1 MNRGQNRIANKAI
14 MFALIF
20 VVIETLVLGNTA
32 LLLSRGAQLQHVAV
46 LGFPIIII
54 LGIAGFAFG

>member
-1 MNRGQNRIANKAI
+1 

-20 VVIETLVLGNTA
+20 VVIQIFVLGNTA
-32 LLLSRGAQLQHVAV
+32 LLLFRGAQLQHLAV
-46 LGFPIIII
+46 LGYSIMII